1 MYRRAVHSSPM
12 LHSRE
17 KRGYVANERSS
28 STNRGGGRAPG
39 RPPGKGSTPARG
51 PKPASAK
58 TRAGAGRGG
67 PGSSYGSPPGA
78 SRQYFVVATWVA
90 VAAALVAVIVL
101 VTLKVTS
108 PSTTASPPSRLASAS
123 LVQAVTHVPQA
134 AADAVGISGDPSQS
148 LPVSPPIPVKGQSL
162 LTVNGKPEV
171 LYIGA
176 EYCPFCAAE
185 RWPMVVALSR
195 FGAFSHLGITA
206 SSTTDIYAGTKTFTF
221 YNSTYTSPYLV
232 FEPVET
238 ETVSHAS
245 LQQPTP
251 QQNAL
256 ISKYDGPP
264 YTGPA
269 SSSNTA
275 GAIPFI
281 DLGNQFIVSG
291 ASYTPA
297 VLSGDS
303 RTTIASELAHPS
315 SIIAKLIVGSANYLT
330 AAICVLT
337 HDQPASACSI
347 PAVIKAQK
355 ALGAG

>member
-1 MYRRAVHSSPM
+1 MANKRSASPAKDP
-12 LHSRE
+12 SRDP
-17 KRGYVANERSS
+17 GQGPGQRSA
-28 STNRGGGRAPG
+28 G
-39 RPPGKGSTPARG
+39 ARG

-58 TRAGAGRGG
+58 TKASAGRGG
-67 PGSSYGSPPGA
+67 PGGGHGSLPGA
-78 SRQYFVVATWVA
+78 SRQYFVVATWVV
-90 VAAALVAVIVL
+90 VAAVLVVAIVL

-108 PSTTASPPSRLASAS
+108 SSTSTQTSRPSPLAPSS
-123 LVQAVTHVPQA
+123 LVRLVTHVPQS
-134 AADAVGISGDPSQS
+134 AADAAGISGDSSQG

-162 LTVNGKPEV
+162 LTVNGKPEI

-195 FGAFSHLGITA
+195 FGTFSHLGITA
-206 SSTTDIYAGTKTFTF
+206 SSTTDVYPGTKTFTF
-221 YNSTYTSPYLV
+221 YKSTYTSPYLV

-238 ETVSHAS
+238 ETVSHAP

-269 SSSNTA
+269 SSANTG

-291 ASYTPA
+291 ASYTPS
-297 VLSGDS
+297 VLSGES
-303 RTTIASELAHPS
+303 RTTIASELTHPS

-337 HDQPASACSI
+337 HDQPASACSL
-347 PAVIKAQK
+347 PAVIKARK